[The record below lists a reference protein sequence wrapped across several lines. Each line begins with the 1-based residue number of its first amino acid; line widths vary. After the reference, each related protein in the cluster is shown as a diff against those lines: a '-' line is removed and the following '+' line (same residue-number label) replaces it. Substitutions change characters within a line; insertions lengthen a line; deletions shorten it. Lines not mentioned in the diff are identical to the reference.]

1 MSYEPPI
8 RPQRRRLTPERLVER
23 IDILL
28 ESASI
33 VEDSIR
39 DLVSEVYIDDPVLE
53 KIQYAI
59 SLSRRQIS
67 CLERAKR
74 SAEELGERK
83 IFSRLT

>member
-1 MSYEPPI
+1 MSYEQPI
-8 RPQRRRLTPERLVER
+8 RQPQRRKISPERLVER

-33 VEDSIR
+33 VEESIR
-39 DLVSEVYIDDPVLE
+39 DLVAEVYIGDPVLE

-59 SLSRRQIS
+59 SLSRRQIA

-74 SAEELGERK
+74 SAEELIEK
-83 IFSRLT
+83 

>member
-1 MSYEPPI
+1 MSYEQPI

-39 DLVSEVYIDDPVLE
+39 DLVSEVYI
-53 KIQYAI
+53 
-59 SLSRRQIS
+59 S
-67 CLERAKR
+67 
-74 SAEELGERK
+74 
-83 IFSRLT
+83 